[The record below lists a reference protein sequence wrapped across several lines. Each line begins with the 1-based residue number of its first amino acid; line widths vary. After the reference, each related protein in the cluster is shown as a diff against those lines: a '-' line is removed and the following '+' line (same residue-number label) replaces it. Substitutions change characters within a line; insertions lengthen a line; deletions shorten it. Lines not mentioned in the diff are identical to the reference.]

1 MSYGRYGSSV
11 GRLPKEAFRPSAI
24 FLGLVALLAVSG
36 WMAWAGFGD
45 AQFNVFLFV
54 AAGWTISLCLH
65 EYSHALVAFKGGD
78 DDIAHRGYLTL
89 NPLKYSHPLLSI
101 VLPLVFVIL
110 GGIGLPGGAV
120 WVNHGA
126 IRSKFVDSLISFAG
140 PAMNLVLA
148 ILLVLPFTFGLD
160 DGSHP
165 VFFAGLAFLA
175 YLQLMASVLN
185 FVPMPGVDGGNLIYP
200 WLSPQW
206 QRGFNH
212 MAPWGMLILIALLWS
227 PVISGYFFELV
238 DWLAGLI
245 GLPTGQ
251 AGDGLRL
258 FRFWNRDSYY

>member
-1 MSYGRYGSSV
+1 MSYGHYGSRV
-11 GRLPKEAFRPSAI
+11 GRLPREAFRPSAI
-24 FLGLVALLAVSG
+24 FLGLIALLAVSG
-36 WMAWAGFGD
+36 WMAWADFGD

-54 AAGWTISLCLH
+54 AAGWAVSLCLH

-126 IRSKFVDSLISFAG
+126 IRSRFVDSLISFAG

-148 ILLVLPFTFGLD
+148 ILLVLPFSFGLD
-160 DGSHP
+160 TGEHP

-175 YLQLMASVLN
+175 LLQLTACVLN

-212 MAPWGMLILIALLWS
+212 VAPWGMLILIALLWS
-227 PVISGYFFELV
+227 PQINHYFFEFV
-238 DWLAGLI
+238 YWLGDLI
-245 GLPTGQ
+245 GLPSYQ
-251 AGDGLRL
+251 ASQGAQL
-258 FRFWNRDSYY
+258 FRFWNRY